1 MARECYRRQMDA
13 QRSKTPTRH
22 PGIYRRDTAA
32 GAVRYYAQ
40 FRDGDGKL
48 RSKTFLTLAEALK
61 WRALE
66 LGDKE
71 RGAGLR
77 SGGSMTFEA
86 YSEHYLDSHPQ
97 WRDSTRQAT
106 IDRLRSLNAALGR
119 KRLERITTQD
129 VQNYVNERKAA
140 GKSASTI
147 AAERNLVASVLKM
160 AVNERILGYNPAQ
173 GVKAPTVRKDAESR
187 NQRLTA
193 DQVRRLLE
201 AMPERWH
208 TFASL
213 IAQTG
218 LRGGEAAGLTV
229 DRVNLLKRE
238 LVIDR
243 QLVKTSNKRPVF
255 GPVKTPSSV
264 RTIPMTDE
272 VAQLLEDHIS
282 EGVGIDGL
290 LFSTRTGR
298 GAVRS
303 VRGDVW
309 REAVREAG
317 LEDELPE
324 AVDGWH
330 ALRHTFG
337 SNLIENG
344 VDPLTVSKLL
354 GHNGAEEVIRT
365 YAHSSDDK
373 LASAM
378 TIASSL
384 VTA

>member
-1 MARECYRRQMDA
+1 
-13 QRSKTPTRH
+13 
-22 PGIYRRDTAA
+22 
-32 GAVRYYAQ
+32 
-40 FRDGDGKL
+40 
-48 RSKTFLTLAEALK
+48 
-61 WRALE
+61 
-66 LGDKE
+66 
-71 RGAGLR
+71 
-77 SGGSMTFEA
+77 
-86 YSEHYLDSHPQ
+86 
-97 WRDSTRQAT
+97 
-106 IDRLRSLNAALGR
+106 
-119 KRLERITTQD
+119 
-129 VQNYVNERKAA
+129 
-140 GKSASTI
+140 
-147 AAERNLVASVLKM
+147 
-160 AVNERILGYNPAQ
+160 
-173 GVKAPTVRKDAESR
+173 
-187 NQRLTA
+187 
-193 DQVRRLLE
+193 
-201 AMPERWH
+201 MPERWH

-264 RTIPMTDE
+264 RTIPMSDE

-337 SNLIENG
+337 SNLIESG

-373 LASAM
+373 LAAAM